1 VGEHQDCLVSWTLLS
16 PSSTLTLTI
25 GSGNSTIKEVIN
37 APPEKTI
44 AEKWNDLPNT
54 AKIAIY
60 ACAGGFVG
68 ILILAGIVYC
78 IRQRRRGA
86 REAKAAEA
94 RAEAERLELER
105 FKKAGVDPDSFA
117 SSASEYNA
125 KEMRRDGLTGQ
136 DSYSVP
142 PSPSL
147 DPVNAASPL
156 DNKWDSHAAS
166 LNAAAIGG
174 AAAAGGMRSPVPLL
188 ANGAQSPRVAS
199 PGMYS
204 DRPGNTRSPA
214 PGAAGGFGSPTQS
227 RHAPSPGPGSMRSP
241 TQQYA
246 QQPPNRSYTS
256 PSAQM
261 RMGSPG
267 PQHDFGGGMQRSGSP
282 APMAHPQPQRSFTAG
297 GYGGDAGGRGQ
308 QGQQDHDQGY
318 GYGNG
323 GGNGGGGGNQGY
335 WGNGGGYR

>member
-1 VGEHQDCLVSWTLLS
+1 MI
-16 PSSTLTLTI
+16 LTI
-25 GSGNSTIKEVIN
+25 GSGNSTVKEVIN

-68 ILILAGIVYC
+68 ILIISGIVYC

-105 FKKAGVDPDSFA
+105 FRKAGVDPDSFA

-147 DPVNAASPL
+147 DPVNTASPL
-156 DNKWDSHAAS
+156 DNKWDAPAAS
-166 LNAAAIGG
+166 LGAAAMGG
-174 AAAAGGMRSPVPLL
+174 AAAAGAMRSPVPLL
-188 ANGAQSPRVAS
+188 HESAQSPRVAS
-199 PGMYS
+199 PGFYS
-204 DRPGNTRSPA
+204 DRPGSARSPG
-214 PGAAGGFGSPTQS
+214 PGAAAAGGGFGSPTQS
-227 RHAPSPGPGSMRSP
+227 RHAPSPGPGGAGGMRSP
-241 TQQYA
+241 APQQYG
-246 QQPPNRSYTS
+246 QQPPPPHRSYTS

-261 RMGSPG
+261 RMGSPA
-267 PQHDFGGGMQRSGSP
+267 PQHDFGGGGMQRSGSP

-297 GYGGDAGGRGQ
+297 GYGGDVGARGQ
-308 QGQQDHDQGY
+308 QGGHDQGY
-318 GYGNG
+318 GYGS